1 MKIIKNYMAGGN
13 TACCLQ
19 EWLTMT
25 EVKKTKEQIRLLIR
39 AGQEPEIRFGL
50 WVRLADQS
58 ATLLPVNW
66 SFRWLN
72 MLFEERKLF
81 RKRKYIS
88 TSSLWEIDGS
98 YLSEILFNAVFSVG
112 FKSLLRLNVDSHPPH
127 VHGKLSNQI
136 FAVRVKRA
144 DSRNLGPLIPLS
156 KLCQSLSLID
166 VWGACAE
173 EVWISLFI
181 WELSGSRG
189 IWNLRNVLVFCGLS
203 DGNWATRSGLSD
215 NKVSVVWEILKESE
229 KQSISGFV
237 PFFCTKNSRTFQGL
251 SRTHFPFFKDSFQC
265 ALSNQVFAVRVK
277 RAGSRNPSLES
288 VSF

>member
-1 MKIIKNYMAGGN
+1 
-13 TACCLQ
+13 
-19 EWLTMT
+19 
-25 EVKKTKEQIRLLIR
+25 
-39 AGQEPEIRFGL
+39 
-50 WVRLADQS
+50 
-58 ATLLPVNW
+58 
-66 SFRWLN
+66 
-72 MLFEERKLF
+72 MLFEERKWF
-81 RKRKYIS
+81 TKRKYIC
-88 TSSLWEIDGS
+88 TSSLWEIDCS
-98 YLSEILFNAVFSVG
+98 YLSEIFFNAVFSVG
-112 FKSLLRLNVDSHPPH
+112 FKSLLSLNVDSHPPH

-136 FAVRVKRA
+136 IAVRVKRA

-229 KQSISGFV
+229 KQSLYQGLC
-237 PFFCTKNSRTFQGL
+237 PFFAQKIQGLFKDFQGHTSHFSRTPFSAHFRTRSSLYESNVLIVETRVL
-251 SRTHFPFFKDSFQC
+251 SLCLF
-265 ALSNQVFAVRVK
+265 
-277 RAGSRNPSLES
+277 
-288 VSF
+288 

>member
-1 MKIIKNYMAGGN
+1 
-13 TACCLQ
+13 
-19 EWLTMT
+19 
-25 EVKKTKEQIRLLIR
+25 
-39 AGQEPEIRFGL
+39 
-50 WVRLADQS
+50 
-58 ATLLPVNW
+58 
-66 SFRWLN
+66 
-72 MLFEERKLF
+72 MLFEERKWF
-81 RKRKYIS
+81 TKRKYIC
-88 TSSLWEIDGS
+88 TSSLWEIDCS

-215 NKVSVVWEILKESE
+215 NKVSVVWEILKKSE
-229 KQSISGFV
+229 KQSLYIRVLFLNKK
-237 PFFCTKNSRTFQGL
+237 FKDFSRTFKDTLSIFQGL
-251 SRTHFPFFKDSFQC
+251 
-265 ALSNQVFAVRVK
+265 LSVQTFEPGLRCT
-277 RAGSRNPSLES
+277 SQTCW
-288 VSF
+288 

>member
-1 MKIIKNYMAGGN
+1 
-13 TACCLQ
+13 
-19 EWLTMT
+19 
-25 EVKKTKEQIRLLIR
+25 
-39 AGQEPEIRFGL
+39 
-50 WVRLADQS
+50 
-58 ATLLPVNW
+58 
-66 SFRWLN
+66 
-72 MLFEERKLF
+72 MLFEERKWF
-81 RKRKYIS
+81 TKRKYIC
-88 TSSLWEIDGS
+88 TSSLWEIDCS
-98 YLSEILFNAVFSVG
+98 YLSEIFFNAVFSVG
-112 FKSLLRLNVDSHPPH
+112 FKSLLSLNVDSHPPH

-189 IWNLRNVLVFCGLS
+189 IWNLRNVLVLCGLS

-215 NKVSVVWEILKESE
+215 NKVSVVWEILKKSE
-229 KQSISGFV
+229 KQSLYIRVLFW
-237 PFFCTKNSRTFQGL
+237 TKNSRTFQGL

-265 ALSNQVFAVRVK
+265 KLSNQVFAVGVK
-277 RAGSRNPSLES
+277 RADSRNLSLES
-288 VSF
+288 VFFSSSKTWAILFWMSFCVCSFSFGVRVKL

>member
-1 MKIIKNYMAGGN
+1 
-13 TACCLQ
+13 
-19 EWLTMT
+19 
-25 EVKKTKEQIRLLIR
+25 
-39 AGQEPEIRFGL
+39 
-50 WVRLADQS
+50 
-58 ATLLPVNW
+58 
-66 SFRWLN
+66 
-72 MLFEERKLF
+72 MLFEERKWF
-81 RKRKYIS
+81 TKRKYIC
-88 TSSLWEIDGS
+88 TSSLWEIDCS

-144 DSRNLGPLIPLS
+144 DSRNLGPLIPLR

-203 DGNWATRSGLSD
+203 DGNWTTRSGLSD
-215 NKVSVVWEILKESE
+215 NKVSVVWEILKKSE
-229 KQSISGFV
+229 KQSLYIRVLFLNKK
-237 PFFCTKNSRTFQGL
+237 FKDFSRTFKDTLSIFQGL
-251 SRTHFPFFKDSFQC
+251 
-265 ALSNQVFAVRVK
+265 LSVQTFEPGLRCT
-277 RAGSRNPSLES
+277 SQTCW
-288 VSF
+288 

>member
-1 MKIIKNYMAGGN
+1 
-13 TACCLQ
+13 
-19 EWLTMT
+19 
-25 EVKKTKEQIRLLIR
+25 
-39 AGQEPEIRFGL
+39 
-50 WVRLADQS
+50 
-58 ATLLPVNW
+58 
-66 SFRWLN
+66 

-81 RKRKYIS
+81 TKRKYIC
-88 TSSLWEIDGS
+88 TSSLWEIDCS

-144 DSRNLGPLIPLS
+144 DSRNLGPLIPLR

-215 NKVSVVWEILKESE
+215 NKVSVVWEILKA
-229 KQSISGFV
+229 
-237 PFFCTKNSRTFQGL
+237 KNSLYIRVCALFL
-251 SRTHFPFFKDSFQC
+251 HKKFKDFSRTPFSAHFRTRSSLYESNVLVVETRVLSLCLFKFFQNM
-265 ALSNQVFAVRVK
+265 SNFIPNVFLCLLLFFW
-277 RAGSRNPSLES
+277 SSS
-288 VSF
+288 

>member
-1 MKIIKNYMAGGN
+1 
-13 TACCLQ
+13 
-19 EWLTMT
+19 
-25 EVKKTKEQIRLLIR
+25 
-39 AGQEPEIRFGL
+39 
-50 WVRLADQS
+50 
-58 ATLLPVNW
+58 
-66 SFRWLN
+66 

-81 RKRKYIS
+81 TKRKYIC
-88 TSSLWEIDGS
+88 TSSLWEIDCS
-98 YLSEILFNAVFSVG
+98 YLCEILFNAVFSVG

-144 DSRNLGPLIPLS
+144 DSRNLGPLIPLR

-215 NKVSVVWEILKESE
+215 NKVSVVWEILKA
-229 KQSISGFV
+229 
-237 PFFCTKNSRTFQGL
+237 KNSLYIRVCTLFL
-251 SRTHFPFFKDSFQC
+251 HKKFKDFSRTPFSAHFRTRSSLYESNVLVVETRVLSLCLFKFFQNM
-265 ALSNQVFAVRVK
+265 SNFIPNVFLCLLLFFW
-277 RAGSRNPSLES
+277 SSS
-288 VSF
+288 

>member
-1 MKIIKNYMAGGN
+1 
-13 TACCLQ
+13 
-19 EWLTMT
+19 
-25 EVKKTKEQIRLLIR
+25 
-39 AGQEPEIRFGL
+39 
-50 WVRLADQS
+50 
-58 ATLLPVNW
+58 
-66 SFRWLN
+66 

-81 RKRKYIS
+81 TKRKYIC
-88 TSSLWEIDGS
+88 TSSLWEIDCS

-144 DSRNLGPLIPLS
+144 DSRNLGPFIPLR

-229 KQSISGFV
+229 KQSLYQGLC
-237 PFFCTKNSRTFQGL
+237 PFFAQKIQGL
-251 SRTHFPFFKDSFQC
+251 FKDSFQC

>member
-1 MKIIKNYMAGGN
+1 
-13 TACCLQ
+13 
-19 EWLTMT
+19 
-25 EVKKTKEQIRLLIR
+25 
-39 AGQEPEIRFGL
+39 
-50 WVRLADQS
+50 
-58 ATLLPVNW
+58 
-66 SFRWLN
+66 

-81 RKRKYIS
+81 TKRKS
-88 TSSLWEIDGS
+88 TCTYSLLEIDGS
-98 YLSEILFNAVFSVG
+98 YLSEILFNAVFGVG
-112 FKSLLRLNVDSHPPH
+112 FKSLLSRNVDSHPLH
-127 VHGKLSNQI
+127 VDAKLSNQI

-229 KQSISGFV
+229 KQSLYIRV
-237 PFFCTKNSRTFQGL
+237 CTLFLNKKFKDFSRIFKDTLPIFQGL
-251 SRTHFPFFKDSFQC
+251 
-265 ALSNQVFAVRVK
+265 LSVPTFEPGLRCTSQTCW
-277 RAGSRNPSLES
+277 
-288 VSF
+288 